1 MKLLALAPLLL
12 LSAAPAKVSQPD
24 PTPSGFGAKIEE
36 LNKADDGPDLDYF
49 AALANDD

>member
-1 MKLLALAPLLL
+1 MPPAQVV
-12 LSAAPAKVSQPD
+12 AAD

-49 AALANDD
+49 ASLAND